1 MVGTWDHEEFYEEF
15 NQWCDTVEER
25 QEDEMGQDYLNE
37 VEEISDEEL
46 DCVSDFLDNQLLQ
59 KLTEDEYIETDPNNY
74 NEMPF

>member
-1 MVGTWDHEEFYEEF
+1 MVGTWDHEEFYEEL
-15 NQWCDTVEER
+15 NQRCDTVEER

-59 KLTEDEYIETDPNNY
+59 KLTEDEYINVEGDK
-74 NEMPF
+74 E

>member
-59 KLTEDEYIETDPNNY
+59 KLTEDEYINVEGDK
-74 NEMPF
+74 E

>member
-15 NQWCDTVEER
+15 NQWCDTVEEK
-25 QEDEMGQDYLNE
+25 QEDELGQDYLNE

>member
-15 NQWCDTVEER
+15 NQWCDTVEEK
-25 QEDEMGQDYLNE
+25 QKDEMGQDYLNE

>member
-15 NQWCDTVEER
+15 NEWCDTVEEK
-25 QEDEMGQDYLNE
+25 QEDELGQDYLNE

>member
-15 NQWCDTVEER
+15 NQWCDTVEEH
-25 QEDEMGQDYLNE
+25 QEDELGQDYLNE